1 MCCLCKCQRLLSGQ
15 VKTHQNQLK
24 TPQRHPCTMCFP
36 SLLDGTG
43 WVCALGIKNPLGH
56 TTGGA
61 ELCPCRVTAVPKSLA
76 GLCDTSPKCSGD
88 PGLHPSAPSAQLWLG
103 FPWFSSPAQG
113 SSLPLGLGTF
123 LSAPASPSPWM
134 WNVVTQNYSTLQ
146 KSPARQRC
154 LLPSHSSGACKCND
168 SIPRSWP
175 VLTLV
180 VRGLEFQNH
189 FWCFLRS

>member
-1 MCCLCKCQRLLSGQ
+1 MCCLCKCQRLSGQ

-43 WVCALGIKNPLGH
+43 RVCALAIKTLWVPQQERQNCAPAGSLLSP
-56 TTGGA
+56 GA
-61 ELCPCRVTAVPKSLA
+61 WEVCVTPV
-76 GLCDTSPKCSGD
+76 
-88 PGLHPSAPSAQLWLG
+88 PSALETLGSIPQLQLPQLCLG

-113 SSLPLGLGTF
+113 RSLPLGLGTF

-146 KSPARQRC
+146 KSPARQQC

-168 SIPRSWP
+168 SIPWSWP

-189 FWCFLRS
+189 FWCFLKS